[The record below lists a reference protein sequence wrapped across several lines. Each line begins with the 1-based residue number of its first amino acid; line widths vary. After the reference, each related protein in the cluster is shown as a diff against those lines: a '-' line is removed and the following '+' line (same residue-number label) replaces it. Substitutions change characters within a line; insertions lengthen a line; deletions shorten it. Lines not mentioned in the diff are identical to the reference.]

1 MREFIA
7 TPFMLISSI
16 MDWCTVMI
24 TGQVVVKLHLD
35 PETAEEFLS
44 QFDED

>member
-7 TPFMLISSI
+7 TPFMMVSSL
-16 MDWCTVMI
+16 MDWITVMI

-44 QFDED
+44 QFED